1 MNKYL
6 ATLKCHWIPI
16 RKSSLSALLWDE
28 AFVNGIPPLQNKLDK
43 KINDLSKIQASW
55 ESSQIVYFFL
65 SVPFPC
71 FFFKKQKLTKPNQRK
86 QDTQSWCRTKHM
98 LSQVTISGYMHMPK
112 LDEYFHW
119 KEWMAVL
126 LICRVNNVSC
136 KPEKYSVAGFEGLY
150 ESEHNLKVIISP
162 SFLGADLFLQ
172 IRRFYLIVVSS
183 VLCRK

>member
-71 FFFKKQKLTKPNQRK
+71 FFFKKQKLTKPNQRNRTLK
-86 QDTQSWCRTKHM
+86 AGAGQSTCYPRSQFLDTCICLNLMNISIERNEWQYCWYAELTMSLVSQRSIWLQD
-98 LSQVTISGYMHMPK
+98 
-112 LDEYFHW
+112 
-119 KEWMAVL
+119 
-126 LICRVNNVSC
+126 
-136 KPEKYSVAGFEGLY
+136 
-150 ESEHNLKVIISP
+150 LKVSMKVNII
-162 SFLGADLFLQ
+162 
-172 IRRFYLIVVSS
+172 
-183 VLCRK
+183 